1 MPNYIEAIV
10 VDGPQEH
17 IIDSDTVVIDVKE
30 ELYEPYTSDSDVCT
44 DSGAE
49 TDVDSEYYFS
59 EPDIQDEVEQNLDE
73 YEKHIENSMI
83 CCMSVTII
91 TIVCVLLLY
100 YRLL

>member
-59 EPDIQDEVEQNLDE
+59 EPDIKMKLNKILM
-73 YEKHIENSMI
+73 SMKNI
-83 CCMSVTII
+83 SK
-91 TIVCVLLLY
+91 IV
-100 YRLL
+100 